1 MKYINKILPLI
12 LLILFTKAFA
22 MDKEVIST
30 TEAPKALG
38 PYSQAIRYGNQLF
51 LSGQIALDPQT
62 NTMSTGDIEMQTR
75 IVLSNLKA
83 VLAANG
89 MTMDNVVMSTVYLK
103 DLNDFGKMNAIY
115 AEYFKD
121 KPPARATVQVSALPK
136 DALVEISFIAGK

>member
-1 MKYINKILPLI
+1 
-12 LLILFTKAFA
+12 

-62 NTMSTGDIEMQTR
+62 NTMSTGDVEMQTR

-115 AEYFKD
+115 AEYFKE